1 METEEEDNSRH
12 STITSMTATATEPQT
27 VNNLLCTQHQCT
39 PHPVTELPDQQFGGG
54 GGDGE
59 SRPPPETET
68 KVPDDGECQD
78 VVAGENTSAVEF
90 SELDAVGG
98 GGESQSPP
106 SRSLQRPVAEGGE
119 GESAKAEEES
129 AEVKEEGQRVE
140 TPEIVPEIPG
150 KEEEDNVLIPGEER
164 RGHLN
169 DSDSSNEDKDN
180 GVDVPGVNKETE
192 TKMEVVVNLV
202 EDSGKAVELDFT
214 GTMKGLAIVYKDMEK
229 RDVVEEKKE
238 EAADTAEEAEMAH
251 ISEETKEDADK
262 DNYGVVDAGVD
273 VPGVNM
279 ETETTMEVVVNL
291 AEDSW
296 KAVEADITGTMEG
309 PVKLDKDM
317 GKRDVVEETK
327 EEAADTAEEAEMAHM
342 SEEIKE
348 AAFVTAEEAE
358 MAYMA
363 EDTVEVEEEKG
374 FAADVEEE
382 KEGMTEEVALAEE
395 MKAAE
400 QTEMTDNAEE
410 TKVAEETEEV
420 VNEDGDMNEMEMA
433 DMTEENEQEEEMD
446 VTNAKEESGTAE
458 EADNA
463 EEMELADG
471 TEAEGAG
478 DEEEEVNR
486 NAGGKRKRG
495 KNARAPT
502 RVSTRKKVEEDVC
515 FICFDGGDL
524 VLCDRRG
531 CPKAYHP
538 SCVNR
543 DEAFF
548 QTRGRWNCGWHL
560 CSICE
565 KNAYYMCYTCTFSLC
580 KGCVKDAVIL
590 CVRGNKGFC
599 QACMRT
605 VMLIERNEQ
614 GNNEVAQINFDDR
627 SSWEYLFKDYWI
639 DLNGRLSITSDELSQ
654 AKNPWKGSELHAGKR
669 ESMDEPYDSHNDAG
683 SGSDS
688 SGNPEVTTSKRRKA
702 KKRLKSH
709 AKEKDSLITTTVN
722 DAEEASPDG
731 SVQWASKE
739 LLEFVMHMKNGDKSV
754 CSQFDVQALLLE
766 YIKRNKLRDPRR
778 KSQIIC
784 DSRLEKL
791 FGKPRVGHF
800 EMLKLLETHFLL
812 KEDSQADDLQG
823 SVVDTETNQLEADGN
838 SDVLMKTS
846 KDKRR
851 RSRKKGY
858 GRGLQSNLDDYA
870 AIDTH
875 NINLIYLRRS
885 LLENLIEDAETF
897 HDKVVGSFVRIRISG
912 SAQKQ
917 DLYRLVQVV
926 GTNKASEP
934 YRVGK
939 KTTDYLLEILNLNK
953 TEIVS
958 IDIISNQE
966 FTEDEC
972 KRLRQSIKCGLINR
986 LTVGDIQEKA
996 MALQAVRVED
1006 SLESEVTRLSHL
1018 RDRASDLGRRK
1029 ELRECV
1035 EKLQLLKS
1043 PMERQRRLEEIPEI
1057 HADPNMD
1064 PSYESEEDEGQTD
1077 GKRQDYLR
1085 PGSSSFNRRGRE
1097 PIPPGRGS
1105 FASNDSW
1112 GTRNYSSTN
1121 RELSRNLSN
1130 KGFLNKGDDNAGAG
1144 EILNES
1150 LWSQGRDRET
1160 QQSQSWENPK
1170 SAANLETKSFHPV
1183 LSSESVPSVKQD
1195 IAVAPSSAVVTQA
1208 AIKIN
1213 ETDKIWH
1220 YQDPSGKIQGPFSMV
1235 QLRKW
1240 SNTGYFP
1247 ADLRIWRTD
1256 EKQDDSFL
1264 LTDALSGNFQRD
1276 PQLVDSSS
1284 LKSHS
1289 PHLSSSYSTSTG
1301 DCKPQSE
1308 ISNSTGRAAS
1318 APLDVPKYSAEKWGS
1333 ETNLPSPTPA
1343 QAATSGTKGK
1353 PFESKWSPT
1362 PAQPAGSLLVANSL
1376 PGGNGELQRLA
1387 MVIPEISQLP
1397 HSSTPSSST
1406 KLLNSANSPQMH
1418 SQSTLSG
1425 ESPRV
1430 QVISHPLPAPDS
1442 GGASVNTVI
1451 DMKSLQNLV
1460 HPVTNNN
1467 PLIGTQGWG
1476 AVSVS
1481 KPEMVASH
1489 AISGSGS
1496 QGWGSAPSQKPEQNN
1511 SISMPT
1517 QAGAYG
1523 NWGDASTS
1531 AAHSSASS
1539 FIASNPTGVSPA
1551 PGASGLAPSDVW
1563 RGPMP
1568 GQPNIQPSAAPSNV
1582 PWGMGITD
1590 NQTVTPKQGLENQ
1603 NIGWGPVPGNPN
1615 MGWGGPVSANSNQGW
1630 VVSGQG
1636 PAPANANPGWV
1647 VHGQVQAPGNANL
1660 GWAAPV
1666 QGQAQGNA
1674 FPGWVPPGQVQT
1686 PVNANPA
1693 WVAPGQGPPPGNANP
1708 SWAASPGNMGSWGS
1722 EKNNGD
1728 RYSSQRDGGSQG
1740 GDTGY
1745 GGGKPWNKQSSF
1757 GRGDSSRPPFK
1768 GHRVCKYHESGHCK
1782 KGAACDYLHT

>member
-1 METEEEDNSRH
+1 
-12 STITSMTATATEPQT
+12 
-27 VNNLLCTQHQCT
+27 
-39 PHPVTELPDQQFGGG
+39 
-54 GGDGE
+54 
-59 SRPPPETET
+59 
-68 KVPDDGECQD
+68 
-78 VVAGENTSAVEF
+78 
-90 SELDAVGG
+90 
-98 GGESQSPP
+98 
-106 SRSLQRPVAEGGE
+106 
-119 GESAKAEEES
+119 
-129 AEVKEEGQRVE
+129 
-140 TPEIVPEIPG
+140 
-150 KEEEDNVLIPGEER
+150 
-164 RGHLN
+164 
-169 DSDSSNEDKDN
+169 
-180 GVDVPGVNKETE
+180 
-192 TKMEVVVNLV
+192 
-202 EDSGKAVELDFT
+202 
-214 GTMKGLAIVYKDMEK
+214 
-229 RDVVEEKKE
+229 
-238 EAADTAEEAEMAH
+238 
-251 ISEETKEDADK
+251 
-262 DNYGVVDAGVD
+262 
-273 VPGVNM
+273 
-279 ETETTMEVVVNL
+279 
-291 AEDSW
+291 
-296 KAVEADITGTMEG
+296 
-309 PVKLDKDM
+309 
-317 GKRDVVEETK
+317 
-327 EEAADTAEEAEMAHM
+327 MAHM

-363 EDTVEVEEEKG
+363 EDTVEVEEENG

-410 TKVAEETEEV
+410 TK
-420 VNEDGDMNEMEMA
+420 
-433 DMTEENEQEEEMD
+433 
-446 VTNAKEESGTAE
+446 
-458 EADNA
+458 
-463 EEMELADG
+463 
-471 TEAEGAG
+471 
-478 DEEEEVNR
+478 
-486 NAGGKRKRG
+486 
-495 KNARAPT
+495 
-502 RVSTRKKVEEDVC
+502 
-515 FICFDGGDL
+515 
-524 VLCDRRG
+524 G

-639 DLNGRLSITSDELSQ
+639 DLKGRLSITSDELSQ

-739 LLEFVMHMKNGDKSV
+739 LLEFVMHMKNGV
-754 CSQFDVQALLLE
+754 NL
-766 YIKRNKLRDPRR
+766 
-778 KSQIIC
+778 
-784 DSRLEKL
+784 LEKL

-1006 SLESEVTRLSHL
+1006 KQFSVVLNLCFT
-1018 RDRASDLGRRK
+1018 
-1029 ELRECV
+1029 LRECV

-1318 APLDVPKYSAEKWGS
+1318 APLDAPKYSAEKWGS

-1397 HSSTPSSST
+1397 HSSTPSST

-1511 SISMPT
+1511 SISLPT
-1517 QAGAYG
+1517 QAGAY
-1523 NWGDASTS
+1523 
-1531 AAHSSASS
+1531 
-1539 FIASNPTGVSPA
+1539 
-1551 PGASGLAPSDVW
+1551 GASGLAPSDLW

-1603 NIGWGPVPGNPN
+1603 NVGWGPVQGNPN

-1647 VHGQVQAPGNANL
+1647 AHGQAQAPGNANL